1 MTTPCHETSTQK
13 TAIQTTRFT
22 VGTCTFGLVLVASTL
37 QGICAILLGSEER
50 WLVGQLR
57 SIFPQ
62 TTLQKESKELDEVFN
77 RVVQFIETS
86 TATLALPL
94 HIHGTAFQK

>member
-13 TAIQTTRFT
+13 TVIQTIRFT
-22 VGTCTFGLVLVASTL
+22 VETCTFGLVLVASTL
-37 QGICAILLGSEER
+37 QGPARFCSAARHG

-57 SIFPQ
+57 SIIPQ

-77 RVVQFIETS
+77 RVEFES
-86 TATLALPL
+86 KNRSFCL
-94 HIHGTAFQK
+94 